1 MPKMPPIVAKS
12 GRPTSIKATAW
23 RWLIVGH
30 RWLGIATCLFF
41 AVWFASGLVM
51 MYVAFPELTREER
64 VSRLLRID
72 WSEVQIAP
80 ERVLHGLALGEFP
93 RDFRLEMMAGEPVYR
108 VEVQGSPRQTVSAA
122 TGRIIGQVDEQRAL
136 AIVRSSTSATRA
148 TVATIERDQWSV
160 AGTFEGHRPLHRVA
174 LNDAAGEELYVS
186 SRTGEIV
193 LDSTAR
199 ERGWNWVGAVVHWL
213 YFRDLRA
220 NPPLWSQIV
229 MWISGVGIVV
239 ALTGLWLGIDRRRQR
254 ADIASGR
261 ILCECAPRDG

>member
-1 MPKMPPIVAKS
+1 M
-12 GRPTSIKATAW
+12 
-23 RWLIVGH
+23 
-30 RWLGIATCLFF
+30 
-41 AVWFASGLVM
+41 
-51 MYVAFPELTREER
+51 
-64 VSRLLRID
+64 
-72 WSEVQIAP
+72 
-80 ERVLHGLALGEFP
+80 
-93 RDFRLEMMAGEPVYR
+93 
-108 VEVQGSPRQTVSAA
+108 SAA
-122 TGRIIGQVDEQRAL
+122 TGRIIEQVDEQQAL

-199 ERGWNWVGAVVHWL
+199 ERGWNWIGAVVHWL

-220 NPPLWSQIV
+220 NPSVWSQVV

-239 ALTGLWLGIDRRRQR
+239 AITGLWLGVDRLRPRRRYPQR
-254 ADIASGR
+254 SITPFRGWMAWHHVAGVIGGLFLLTWIFSGWLSMGPPVPWER
-261 ILCECAPRDG
+261 EFDPEAARRGDDCAGGQ